1 MVAFNVLTDSASQVV
16 ARAGGGAG
24 GRARRRG
31 GAPLG
36 TPAPSLVRRHSGH
49 NEDNEKRD
57 NVTWNAALMTDAGI
71 PLLGLG

>member
-1 MVAFNVLTDSASQVV
+1 MVAFLELTSSASEVV
-16 ARAGGGAG
+16 ARAGGGVG
-24 GRARRRG
+24 GRGRGRG
-31 GAPLG
+31 GASLG

-71 PLLGLG
+71 PLLGPG